1 MRSMHSQTPVREE
14 AYRLRM
20 SYEQFLQWADED
32 IHAEWVDGEVI
43 VFMPPKSRH
52 QEIVGFLYNLLSL
65 YVELFHI
72 GKVFNAPFEMRLSPS
87 GPSREPDI
95 LFIATENLHRLTE
108 ERVEGAADLVI
119 EAVSQDSLRRDRHQK
134 FAEYQSFGVR
144 EYWLV
149 DSQTPEGSVEAFALN
164 EQGVYEPIP
173 LEEGVIRSR
182 VIPGFWLKVEWLGK
196 ETMPNPLT
204 AFAQIAGMP
213 QETLDALR
221 SPAGR
226 KRTQEG

>member
-1 MRSMHSQTPVREE
+1 MQSVHSQTPVREE

-20 SYEQFLQWADED
+20 SYEQFLQWAEED
-32 IHAEWVDGEVI
+32 AHAEWVDGEVI

-52 QEIVGFLYNLLSL
+52 QELVGFLYNLLSL
-65 YVELFHI
+65 YAELFRI

-108 ERVEGAADLVI
+108 ERVEGAADLVV
-119 EAVSQDSLRRDRHQK
+119 EVVSQDSLRRDRHQK

-149 DSQTPEGSVEAFALN
+149 DSQTSEGSVEAFVLN

-173 LEEGVIRSR
+173 IEEGVIRSR
-182 VIPGFWLKVEWLGK
+182 VIPGFWLKVEWQGK
-196 ETMPNPLT
+196 ETMPDPLT
-204 AFAQIAGMP
+204 AFAQIVDLP
-213 QETLDALR
+213 QEALEALR
-221 SPAGR
+221 SLTGR